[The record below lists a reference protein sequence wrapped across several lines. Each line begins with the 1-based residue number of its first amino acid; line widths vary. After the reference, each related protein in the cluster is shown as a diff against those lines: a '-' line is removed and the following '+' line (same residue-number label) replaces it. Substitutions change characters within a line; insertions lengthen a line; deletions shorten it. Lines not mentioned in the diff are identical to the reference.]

1 MRLLFI
7 SQTLCLFCY
16 LLTTALVYAETT
28 VVDPAQT
35 AFDKGQF
42 EEAIFLWQ
50 KVFAENSQKTPL
62 NIQIKLAS
70 AYQKLGFYQKAF
82 NLLQASL
89 TQAKTQK
96 NNQAHQAII
105 LSEIGVLYL
114 SGYQDKKSQDTI
126 LENEDNYEKVIHYF
140 EKAIEIALQTND
152 KLVIAKVLNKQGNL
166 LFIEG
171 NYEDAIITYKESEQL
186 AREAGDLSLVSKVLI
201 NMTNTMILEDEVKV
215 TVVKQLRKALYAT
228 QKLKASHDKSFGL
241 MALSNLISSEIPD
254 EFMSKSA
261 KGWFQYTALKSAQ
274 KSAEITEDS
283 RAKSYAYG
291 YMGKLYEDE
300 KRYKEALQ
308 LTRQAVFFALETAL
322 PELMYRWYWQWGR
335 VLKAQG
341 QKIRAIKMYQS
352 AIDSIRATNIIDC
365 NRSIIP
371 RLLQTGYRNHDDNFY
386 KTLGKL
392 YFELADLLIEEG
404 DLQRALDTVEYFKIV
419 EFQYYFKD
427 DCIVEKKPIKHFKLP
442 IDTAILYPI
451 LLPDRIE
458 LLLKLPRDY
467 IKRFVVSLQYDKKA
481 ETVDGRVNDK
491 ASYFNT
497 QLRHKNTDEYK
508 EVAQELYQ
516 WLIAPIEISLNQH
529 QITTLVVVPDRQ
541 LRTIPFA
548 ALHDGEKFLIQKY
561 AIAILPSLKLSY
573 PKALSRQ
580 SVQVFIGGIS
590 VPVRIPNANGNA
602 KKSIKLPSVPEA
614 LKRIQ
619 ALYPQNSK
627 KFLDAKLTKSIFEKE
642 MESPLAYT
650 IVHIASHSY
659 FALEPEDSYLLL
671 YQEYLTMDRL
681 EELLKYGRF
690 KKQPVELLTLSACE
704 TAKGDDHK
712 AGLGLAGLSIKA
724 GVESTLANLW
734 LVDDRAATELS
745 VAFYKHLQEQ
755 KLTKAQALQK
765 AQQELMEI
773 EKFQHPYYWAP
784 LILIGNW
791 H

>member
-7 SQTLCLFCY
+7 SQSLLFCY

-28 VVDPAQT
+28 VVEPAQT

-42 EEAIFLWQ
+42 EDAISLWQ
-50 KVFAENSQKTPL
+50 KAFSEKSQKTPL

-89 TQAKTQK
+89 TRAKIQK
-96 NNQAHQAII
+96 NNQAHTII
-105 LSEIGVLYL
+105 LSEIATLYL
-114 SGYQDKKSQDTI
+114 SGYQDKKNQGTTF
-126 LENEDNYEKVIHYF
+126 ENEDNPDNLEKANEHLN
-140 EKAIEIALQTND
+140 KAIEIARQTND

-186 AREAGDLSLVSKVLI
+186 AREVGDLSLMAKVLI
-201 NMTNTMILEDEVKV
+201 NITNTMILEDEVKV
-215 TVVKQLRKALYAT
+215 TVVKQLMEALDVT
-228 QKLKASHDKSFGL
+228 KKLKASHDKSFGL
-241 MALSNLISSEIPD
+241 MALSNMTSDIPD
-254 EFMSKSA
+254 KFISKSA
-261 KGWFQYTALKSAQ
+261 KRWFQYTALKFALE
-274 KSAEITEDS
+274 SAEKDI

-291 YMGKLYEDE
+291 YIGKLYEDD
-300 KRYKEALQ
+300 KRYNEALQ
-308 LTRQAVFFALETAL
+308 LTRQALFLALETAL

-341 QKIRAIKMYQS
+341 EQIRAIKMYQS
-352 AIDSIRATNIIDC
+352 AIHSIRENNIRDC

-371 RLLQTGYRNHDDNFY
+371 SLFNTGYRSRTEDKFY
-386 KTLGKL
+386 DKLGKL

-404 DLQRALDTVEYFKIV
+404 DLQRALDTVEYLKIV
-419 EFQYYFKD
+419 EFQDYFKD
-427 DCIVEKKPIKHFKLP
+427 DCIVEKKPIKPFEMP
-442 IDTAILYPI
+442 TDSAILYPI

-458 LLLKLPRDY
+458 LLLKLPTNY
-467 IKRFVVSLQYDKKA
+467 IKRFVVFLEDEKKD
-481 ETVDGRVNDK
+481 ETVDEFVNNT
-491 ASYFNT
+491 ASSFNGK
-497 QLRHKNTDEYK
+497 LREPNSVQYK
-508 EVAQELYQ
+508 EKAQKLYE
-516 WLIAPIEISLNQH
+516 WLIAPIERTLNQH
-529 QITTLVVVPDRQ
+529 HITTLVVVPDRQ
-541 LRTIPFA
+541 LRRIPFA

-590 VPVRIPNANGNA
+590 VPVKIANG

-614 LKRIQ
+614 LNKIQ
-619 ALYPQNSK
+619 NLYPENSK
-627 KFLDAKLTKSIFEKE
+627 KFLDAKLTKSIFEQE

-659 FALEPEDSYLLL
+659 FALDPKDSYLLL
-671 YQEYLTMDRL
+671 YNEDLKMDRL
-681 EELLKYGRF
+681 EELLKYGRLN
-690 KKQPVELLTLSACE
+690 KPPVELLTLSACE

-712 AGLGLAGLSIKA
+712 AGLGLAGVSIKA

-745 VAFYKHLQEQ
+745 VAFYEHLQNQ
-755 KLTKAQALQK
+755 KLTKAQALQE
-765 AQQELMEI
+765 AQKELMKT

-791 H
+791 R